1 MSADE
6 TFVLMFGL
14 VVAVYTWF
22 LWFRDLLIV
31 TGGRSGSLGRLIL
44 RGMPFVCALILFQ
57 VLRRFASSDV
67 RDDAL
72 YFAFYLVLG
81 AAWVGLGT
89 KALAFCDLSARDD
102 VVERGNRAA
111 VPAIAGGLLAIT
123 FCFAGGN
130 VGEGPGWSVVLFCGV
145 LSTGTLLLA
154 WKLLN
159 RLTQATDAITV
170 DRDVAAGVRVAGF
183 FVGAGL
189 ILGRAV
195 AGDWKSTGATLFD
208 FGRTGWPVIL
218 LLAVAVLIESKLRP
232 SPEAPERPVLTGGV
246 LPFLVYAGIG
256 VAALEQ
262 AGPWR

>member
-1 MSADE
+1 VIA
-6 TFVLMFGL
+6 L
-14 VVAVYTWF
+14 YTWV
-22 LWFRDLLIV
+22 LWFRDLLTV
-31 TGGRSGSLGRLIL
+31 ARGRSGSLGRLIL
-44 RGMPFVCALILFQ
+44 SGVPFVCALVLFQ

-67 RDDAL
+67 RDDEIYL
-72 YFAFYLVLG
+72 GFYLILG

-89 KALAFCDLSARDD
+89 TALALCDLSVRDD
-102 VVERGNRAA
+102 VVERANRAA
-111 VPAIAGGLLAIT
+111 VPALAGGLLAIT

-130 VGEGPGWSVVLFCGV
+130 IGDGPGWWVVVFCGL

-159 RLTQATDAITV
+159 RLTQAADAVTV

-183 FVGAGL
+183 FIGAGL

-195 AGDWKSTGATLFD
+195 AGDWKSAGATLFD

-218 LLAVAVLIESKLRP
+218 LLAVAVLIERRLRP
-232 SPEAPERPVLTGGV
+232 SPEIPERPVLIGGV
-246 LPFLVYAGIG
+246 LPFLVYTGIG

-262 AGPWR
+262 AGPWK